1 VRILLTTRGSSGHVL
16 PLAPLGQAALAAGHD
31 VLVAAQ
37 RQHEANVVRTGLPFA
52 PVGDPPAEEWMPLM
66 ADFARLDVDRAN
78 AAMIGEFFARIDTRA
93 ALPELRAIVAEYR
106 PDVIM
111 RESWEFTST
120 LVGEP
125 LGIPVARVAL
135 GLASVDELTIA
146 LASPTL
152 DELRAELG
160 LAADP
165 DGERLRGTPVL
176 SAVPELLDDHE
187 PATASPPRRFSP
199 GAAGTG
205 PSPPLADWWSDED
218 GPLVYVTFGS
228 VTAAEHL
235 PYYPELY
242 ARAIEAL
249 EPLDARVLVTLGEA
263 RDPHLLGPLPRHV
276 HVERWVPQDAIAPHA
291 SVIVTHGGYG
301 STLGALR
308 HGVPLVVIPLFS
320 VDQWANAAAVER
332 IGAGIAL
339 DADHDSRT
347 VLGLPTAEVMRGLG
361 PAVERVLAEPS
372 YRAEARRLAAADRAT
387 PSAATV
393 VDELLSLAK
402 AP

>member
-1 VRILLTTRGSSGHVL
+1 MRILLTTRGSSGHVL
-16 PLAPLGQAALAAGHD
+16 PLAPLGHAALAAGHD

-120 LVGEP
+120 LVAEP

-187 PATASPPRRFSP
+187 PRDRRAAASLLAGRRRRRI
-199 GAAGTG
+199 
-205 PSPPLADWWSDED
+205 PSLPLADWWEDED

-242 ARAIEAL
+242 ARGDRGAGAARRAGAR
-249 EPLDARVLVTLGEA
+249 DARRGARSPRARPAAPARSRRALGSAGCDRTA
-263 RDPHLLGPLPRHV
+263 RLGDRH
-276 HVERWVPQDAIAPHA
+276 
-291 SVIVTHGGYG
+291 
-301 STLGALR
+301 
-308 HGVPLVVIPLFS
+308 
-320 VDQWANAAAVER
+320 
-332 IGAGIAL
+332 
-339 DADHDSRT
+339 
-347 VLGLPTAEVMRGLG
+347 
-361 PAVERVLAEPS
+361 
-372 YRAEARRLAAADRAT
+372 ARRLRLDPRLSASRGATRRRTALQRRPVGERSSRPAGRGRHRTRRRSATAARFWGCRQRR
-387 PSAATV
+387 
-393 VDELLSLAK
+393 
-402 AP
+402 